1 MPGLTSRVASAPAT
15 SHSFR
20 EIAVKS
26 VVVHTVTYVAA
37 GVVAFLVLD
46 YASWFA
52 DPRVAAYM
60 RQTNDPMVMA
70 GPLFQP
76 IRGLLFGVVFFVLRD
91 VVFRPRTGWRALWLT
106 LLIVGILSPFG
117 PTPSSI
123 EGLVYTTW
131 PLAWHLRG
139 LPETVIQS
147 LLLASILHA
156 WVTRPVGRWVSV
168 TLGIAFAAALILPA
182 GGLLVGR

>member
-1 MPGLTSRVASAPAT
+1 MPVMTSRSATAPSPSLREVAL
-15 SHSFR
+15 
-20 EIAVKS
+20 KS
-26 VVVHTVTYVAA
+26 MVVHTVTYFAVGLAA
-37 GVVAFLVLD
+37 FRMLD
-46 YASWFA
+46 YTAWFA

-60 RQTNDPMVMA
+60 RQTDDPMVMA

-76 IRGLLFGVVFFVLRD
+76 IRGLLFGVVFFILRD

-106 LLIVGILSPFG
+106 LLVVGILSPFG

-123 EGLVYTTW
+123 EGMIYTTW

-139 LPETVIQS
+139 LPETVVQS

-156 WVTRPVGRWVSV
+156 WVTRPLGRWVSV
-168 TLGIAFAAALILPA
+168 TLGIAFAAALILPTL
-182 GGLLVGR
+182 GLLVGR